1 MKMRNINIAL
11 ILIMNA
17 VFFSSCGENM
27 KSNSDQNNTLDTVH
41 QQLKGL
47 PLDNLHRS
55 RVGDSTVDVKDGKSG
70 LPLNNLDREN
80 PTDTVGH

>member
-1 MKMRNINIAL
+1 MRNLNIAL
-11 ILIMNA
+11 LLIINA
-17 VFFSSCGENM
+17 FFFSSCRENE
-27 KSNSDQNNTLDTVH
+27 KTNSDVNNIQDTVH

-80 PTDTVGH
+80 STDTVGH

>member
-1 MKMRNINIAL
+1 MRNLNIAL

-27 KSNSDQNNTLDTVH
+27 KNNSDLNNTLDTVH

-55 RVGDSTVDVKDGKSG
+55 RTGDSTVDVNDNKSG
-70 LPLNNLDREN
+70 LPLNNLDRDDA
-80 PTDTVGH
+80 TDTVGHL

>member
-1 MKMRNINIAL
+1 MRNLNIAL

-27 KSNSDQNNTLDTVH
+27 KNNSDLNNTLDTVH
-41 QQLKGL
+41 QQLK
-47 PLDNLHRS
+47 
-55 RVGDSTVDVKDGKSG
+55 G